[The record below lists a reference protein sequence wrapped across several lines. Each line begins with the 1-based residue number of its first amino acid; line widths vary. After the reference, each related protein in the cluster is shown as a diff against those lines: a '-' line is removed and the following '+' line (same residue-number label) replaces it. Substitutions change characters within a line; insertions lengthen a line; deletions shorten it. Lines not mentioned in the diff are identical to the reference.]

1 MSEKWTGLY
10 PAIMVPLNADYS
22 INEKELRNYIEWLI
36 THKHIKGVVTNG
48 HTGEISGFNRE
59 ERKRVTQIVAD
70 QVKGRVR
77 VISGVCAEGTFE
89 AIEHAKDAEEAGA
102 DGILFM
108 PVHLWLRFG
117 KKPATPINYIK
128 DVAAAINIGIVIHLY
143 PANTKAFYPVE
154 TLLEMCKIPNVK
166 AIKMGTRDQ
175 ALFERDVRILKEK
188 APHVALWTCHDEY
201 LLTSLLPGME
211 GALIGFCGCVPEL
224 ISNLYQKYLEF
235 DLKEMLKANDPV
247 SRMSA
252 AIYGVG
258 EPTGEA
264 HARMKEVMYQRG
276 IFSSALM
283 RPPILPL
290 LQEEKDSVTAAI
302 KLGNVAKVNLV

>member
-1 MSEKWTGLY
+1 
-10 PAIMVPLNADYS
+10 V
-22 INEKELRNYIEWLI
+22 NY
-36 THKHIKGVVTNG
+36 V
-48 HTGEISGFNRE
+48 
-59 ERKRVTQIVAD
+59 
-70 QVKGRVR
+70 
-77 VISGVCAEGTFE
+77 
-89 AIEHAKDAEEAGA
+89 
-102 DGILFM
+102 
-108 PVHLWLRFG
+108 
-117 KKPATPINYIK
+117 K

-188 APHVALWTCHDEY
+188 APHVGLWTCHDEY
-201 LLTSLLPGME
+201 LMTSLIPGMD

-224 ISNLYQKYLEF
+224 ISNLYQKYL
-235 DLKEMLKANDPV
+235 DCNLKEMLEANDPV
-247 SRMSA
+247 SKMSA

-290 LQEEKDSVTAAI
+290 TQEEKDGVTDAI
-302 KLGNVAKVNLV
+302 KLGGVARVNLV